1 MPPIDLVLFDIDGTL
16 LDTQDAGVVAYA
28 RAAKTVFGTPFSFE
42 NVPVHGR
49 LDSENYAD
57 AVRRH
62 LADTEPQEYEATFR
76 NRYAAELEAIARDAG
91 GFQPCI
97 GIVECLEMLE
107 SRPEVELGLLT
118 GNWAETGRLKIRH
131 AGIDPNRFR
140 CNAFADDGD
149 HRNDLVPVARGAF
162 HDVHG
167 ALPNRIL
174 VIGDTPRDI
183 ECAHAGGAIAVGVA
197 TGIHS
202 AEELRAAGADL
213 AVEDLTAG
221 RAMFERLL
229 DSASGAQPPEER

>member
-1 MPPIDLVLFDIDGTL
+1 MPPTELALFDIDGTL

-28 RAAKTVFGTPFSFE
+28 RAANTVFGTPFSFE

-57 AVRRH
+57 AVGRH
-62 LADTEPQEYEATFR
+62 LPDIDHREYEATFR

-97 GIVECLEMLE
+97 GVVECLAMLE

-140 CNAFADDGD
+140 CNAFADDGE
-149 HRNDLVPVARGAF
+149 HRNDLVPVARRAF
-162 HDVHG
+162 QDVHG
-167 ALPNRIL
+167 ALPKRIL

-197 TGIHS
+197 TGIHA
-202 AEELRAAGADL
+202 AEQLRAAGADL
-213 AVEDLTAG
+213 VVEDLTVG
-221 RAMFERLL
+221 RAAFGRLFG
-229 DSASGAQPPEER
+229 STAGAEPPEGR